1 MFYLKIFNMI
11 FYADK
16 FKELRK
22 VKRYSITD
30 FCKASGISRST
41 LWEWE
46 SEKRIPSEANIR
58 MLANILETDV
68 DNISDIIS
76 KDNLSGLDISKSL
89 NYWEPTADQNVKSRE
104 KDLANVISSIK
115 NINNQLTH
123 TSIIVNALLSTMR
136 TIFYLKGSDLKYIVV
151 NKNFLN
157 TLSIPLGFDS
167 QGKDDYFFFAK
178 KEAKNNRL
186 QDQEVLLTQK
196 PIINQEGYIPGTR
209 KKKWGLISKLP
220 ILDANGKSAGIVGT
234 FVDITERKNAE
245 EIRRILEIAVNRSLH
260 VVWLLTP
267 PPHYKLFYVSES
279 CIDMYGYSPNKF
291 TTHKDFW
298 LNHCLH
304 PDDKEK
310 LGEQW
315 LDGTSVKAPQKRTFR
330 IIKPDGSIRLI
341 ESTLINTKIKNCV
354 AYIEQDITDKSKATT
369 EYNLKLK
376 IAASLKKDNVSIDSI
391 IKATQLPGQII
402 SGL

>member
-1 MFYLKIFNMI
+1 MK
-11 FYADK
+11 FYAAK
-16 FKELRK
+16 FKEFRK
-22 VKRYSITD
+22 LKRYSVND

-46 SEKRIPSEANIR
+46 SEKRSPSEANVR

-68 DNISDIIS
+68 SNISDIIS
-76 KDNLSGLDISKSL
+76 KDNLSGLNISDSL
-89 NYWEPTADQNVKSRE
+89 NYWAPTADQNIKSRE
-104 KDLANVISSIK
+104 KDLANVIGNIK
-115 NINNQLTH
+115 NINDQLTH

-151 NKNFLN
+151 NKKFLN
-157 TLSIPLGFDS
+157 TLSIPLDFDS
-167 QGKDDYFFFAK
+167 QGKDDYSFFAK
-178 KEAKNNRL
+178 KEAKNNSL
-186 QDQEVLLTQK
+186 QDKEVLLSQK

-245 EIRRILEIAVNRSLH
+245 EIRRILEIAVNKSLH

-279 CIDMYGYSPNKF
+279 SLNMYGYPPDKF
-291 TTHKDFW
+291 TTHTDFW

-304 PDDKEK
+304 PDDKKRLNKE
-310 LGEQW
+310 W

-330 IIKPDGSIRLI
+330 IIRPDGSIRVI

-354 AYIEQDITDKSKATT
+354 AYIEQDITDKSKETI

-376 IAASLKKDNVSIDSI
+376 IAASLKKDNIPISSI
-391 IKATQLPGQII
+391 INATQLKEDII
-402 SGL
+402 LNL